1 MAPTAAETTAAILRN
16 ARAAERER
24 LRNIARHRWPDLTD
38 DDLEDKVRELQVEKL
53 REAGRRGRASQ
64 QANAVLGRDLRAVHP
79 WLLASLEDLLT
90 VVRSLTPADDQ
101 PDTQPEVAA

>member
-1 MAPTAAETTAAILRN
+1 MAPPAEEVTAAILRN

-53 REAGRRGRASQ
+53 REAGRIGRANQ
-64 QANAVLGRDLRAVHP
+64 QALITVGRDYLAAQPWVIATLEQLLTTLRAVGP
-79 WLLASLEDLLT
+79 TTDE
-90 VVRSLTPADDQ
+90 
-101 PDTQPEVAA
+101 QPEAAA